1 MTDYNAM
8 LIDLLNEKIKDLI
21 NDKVAMRKEIKK
33 LKAEK
38 RANHKRKKAVIEK
51 ISDFLSIKKI
61 GLAFFPFL
69 NFS

>member
-33 LKAEK
+33 LKAEI
-38 RANHKRKKAVIEK
+38 RGLKKEVNTVEK
-51 ISDFLSIKKI
+51 
-61 GLAFFPFL
+61 
-69 NFS
+69 